1 MTAPY
6 LTPEELGERF
16 GKNRQWVTRRCAA
29 GHFPHIKIGNLI
41 RFTEDH
47 VAQIEAKHTVAP
59 AEKPANPYGRKTR
72 SKS

>member
-1 MTAPY
+1 MSAPY

-47 VAQIEAKHTVAP
+47 VAQI
-59 AEKPANPYGRKTR
+59 
-72 SKS
+72 